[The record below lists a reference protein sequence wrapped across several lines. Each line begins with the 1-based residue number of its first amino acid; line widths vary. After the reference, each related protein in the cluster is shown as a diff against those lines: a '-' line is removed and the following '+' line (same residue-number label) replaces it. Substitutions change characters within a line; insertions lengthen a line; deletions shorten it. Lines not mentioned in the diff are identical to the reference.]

1 MTQHWNFFFLLHYRH
16 NIEDRVAGITGGVV
30 AIGISILLALSQSAR
45 CIVSL
50 LIPSLGTRLGKSSLL
65 ALLASMLL
73 AGPAAN
79 LNYNFKQTTQSLICF
94 GEAAFNQTRLASE
107 RYTESM
113 RDMSTQVGDS
123 LANYV
128 NLVESVHHSIDS
140 FDDFLKKTSDSFD
153 STLNDLN
160 LQMNRCRE
168 TVTSVNGNC
177 QTKMD
182 SLKKECIN
190 LIKGRG
196 VFRRKKRS
204 WLPDI
209 ITSVGENVINEV
221 KKIGLDV
228 ADHVDKVKLTDVC
241 NLFSSDLCKF
251 TAEICGVIKKVGNR
265 TLSPLSG
272 IPQIIRPLIGELKIG
287 ASYTRQLESTLN
299 HTSSFDEVKR
309 NVKSEIGYFLDRL
322 LWTIETLLTY
332 FSLSTLVVV
341 VITSWLYHFRFQHSL
356 IFDNIYINKDIKAY
370 DSSRQSNDPSLF
382 PLQGSA
388 EKKGIDWVLYQ
399 VTDILRR
406 NGRTTLLVGVDSEQK
421 FKVEGRGFISSIFRF
436 LFKEFDYQSREMNQI
451 DTMPCLPNPLQLSL
465 EHLIRPAIVMIALGL
480 ATFLQP
486 YCLRS
491 RHAIAAYF
499 YPERQKERV
508 TYLYSEMLC
517 RRQALK
523 ASMQHRIPGRLD
535 ENRNV
540 AETISNGSRLV
551 KTLNWLGCF
560 HRCCLL
566 CGCQGSTNE
575 VLKIFSKVEEYK
587 ICNRS
592 PDCPAFYCAS
602 CWKHLGHCAVCGK
615 SETN

>member
-1 MTQHWNFFFLLHYRH
+1 M
-16 NIEDRVAGITGGVV
+16 
-30 AIGISILLALSQSAR
+30 
-45 CIVSL
+45 
-50 LIPSLGTRLGKSSLL
+50 
-65 ALLASMLL
+65 
-73 AGPAAN
+73 
-79 LNYNFKQTTQSLICF
+79 
-94 GEAAFNQTRLASE
+94 
-107 RYTESM
+107 
-113 RDMSTQVGDS
+113 
-123 LANYV
+123 
-128 NLVESVHHSIDS
+128 
-140 FDDFLKKTSDSFD
+140 
-153 STLNDLN
+153 
-160 LQMNRCRE
+160 
-168 TVTSVNGNC
+168 
-177 QTKMD
+177 
-182 SLKKECIN
+182 
-190 LIKGRG
+190 
-196 VFRRKKRS
+196 
-204 WLPDI
+204 
-209 ITSVGENVINEV
+209 
-221 KKIGLDV
+221 
-228 ADHVDKVKLTDVC
+228 
-241 NLFSSDLCKF
+241 
-251 TAEICGVIKKVGNR
+251 
-265 TLSPLSG
+265 SG

-332 FSLSTLVVV
+332 FSLITLVVV

-356 IFDNIYINKDIKAY
+356 IFDNIYINKDIKTY

-388 EKKGIDWVLYQ
+388 EKKEVIDCLSLALSTCEKKSLLKSLLVYCIVIILTTILILVDWVLYQ

-406 NGRTTLLVGVDSEQK
+406 NGRTTLQVGVDSEQK

-451 DTMPCLPNPLQLSL
+451 DTMPCLPSPLQLSL

-508 TYLYSEMLC
+508 TYLYSEMLR

-523 ASMQHRIPGRLD
+523 ASMQHHIPGRLD

-566 CGCQGSTNE
+566 CGCQGSTNG
-575 VLKIFSKVEEYK
+575 VLKIFSKEEEYK

-602 CWKHLGHCAVCGK
+602 CWKHLGNCAVCGK